1 MIELE
6 GIEGKMGLIN
16 APCILDIPDDETNT
30 SDS

>member
-16 APCILDIPDDETNT
+16 ALYILDIPDDETNT